1 MAEKTFIRSFQ
12 SFLHQI
18 LLSDSEKIFKM
29 YYLKFIFV
37 SLYGNKSMNQIK
49 TIMTTDD
56 ENLEM
61 FSFDQI
67 KDEFIGEI
75 GTERRTQYEQGMETY
90 TLEQVTDELIGKK
103 GTPERDLFEY
113 ELQVESLTGVI
124 PNDDIDERKDYRDFL
139 NEKYS

>member
-1 MAEKTFIRSFQ
+1 M
-12 SFLHQI
+12 
-18 LLSDSEKIFKM
+18 KI
-29 YYLKFIFV
+29 
-37 SLYGNKSMNQIK
+37 
-49 TIMTTDD
+49 
-56 ENLEM
+56 
-61 FSFDQI
+61 
-67 KDEFIGEI
+67 
-75 GTERRTQYEQGMETY
+75 Y